1 MFRNIVLCLLLLF
14 TIILNGQVGI
24 GTTTPDASAV
34 LDIQSSANDKGIL
47 IPRVT
52 QAQRNAISSPAT
64 GLMIFQTDGNVG
76 FYFYDGSSWESFGE
90 VKSVNGNSPAA
101 NGNVTLTFLATQ
113 TGSQAVRA
121 ATASPTDGLVHIV
134 TGDPTPGEND
144 KVYIYSTGLATWTLS
159 SGFTDTDEQDISGS
173 SFTAATSALVIDI
186 EDGSGQTLDL
196 SALEEVVTD
205 TDPATN
211 LTLASEGDLAYDTT
225 DDELQAF
232 DGTNWTAVFSG
243 VVTPT
248 LDQVTAVGSS
258 TTNGIDVGSLTV
270 NAAFTLPTATGTAG
284 QYLTVSTTTSELVFV
299 SPAAVVTP
307 TLDQVTDVGSTTT
320 NSIEVGGATV
330 TGNLTVSVTTA
341 LNGNTTV
348 GNATTD
354 DVTITARLDSDLI
367 PKTDNSRNLGSSSL
381 NFDTVNTLNVTS
393 NAAMTVSSTGIL
405 TLNTS
410 ATGTPTISLQQG
422 GTEMAGIG
430 SSTFFIGDSSS
441 GNQYFFPQETG
452 TAGQYLTV
460 STTTSELVFVS
471 PAAVVTPTLDQVTDV
486 GSTTTNS
493 IEVGGATVTGNLT
506 VSVTT
511 ALNGNTTV
519 GNATTDDVTIT
530 ARLDSDLIPKTDN
543 SRNLGSSSLNFD
555 TVNTLNVTSN
565 AAMTVSSTGILT
577 LNTSATG
584 TPTISLQQGGTEMA
598 GIGSSTFFIGDS
610 SSGTHYFFPTQW
622 NVSSIPGYDNTKT
635 SVLGLNPTVTPNE
648 VAFINADDLISL
660 TISETT
666 QLDNRTPN
674 GITVTANSFVVSGTS
689 ASVYGNFDA
698 QGSASESI
706 TIDLGRGAGDDRI
719 SIEAYLDTSIEI
731 APEETNLAI
740 GSASYTLQNIYA
752 RFVDSGN
759 NDLSLNS
766 QVTNGDIIFTIDG
779 NTVAGVDSSTLY
791 IGNGSTEYRF
801 PEIST
806 LPATPNNQVLAYT
819 STSTLSFLS
828 GAALPSGTA
837 EGQTLRYN
845 ASDGEWEV
853 SDLLKINP
861 GGTFANNITVS
872 NTLVPYTNK
881 SFDLGKT
888 SYEFDRVYANRL
900 TTANSSMTLTTN
912 GNTAVFKLAGW
923 STYGAIYLNSQNEVQ
938 ADTANTIIG
947 ADSFTSTNTLS
958 RYNTVLGFKN
968 IPKSG
973 FIGDYNIAV
982 GTNNLNK
989 ITSGDGNIAIGE
1001 EVLKENT
1008 GNSDLIGI
1016 GRRALQNTNANYNI
1030 GIGYEAAQKNS
1041 SGDANIA
1048 IGYQAL
1054 KDGTTFSNNIAIGF
1068 RALGSNSSSGN
1079 IGIGYQALNSTNSGG
1094 QNIAIGY
1101 DADITSP
1108 SVANSI
1114 ALGSNASVSTSNTI
1128 QLGNS
1133 NITQVNTS
1141 GVVSATGYKTTG
1153 TATITTLT
1161 VGDTSK
1167 YTMPTTRGT
1176 AGQVLTVS
1184 TTTSQLVFA
1193 DASSSPNYFL
1203 AQTATVTKWNIGS
1216 DLELASPSISNGI
1229 SLTGLGS
1236 NTISLPSGKV
1246 YKATAYILINPG
1258 TGFSGLEE
1266 FSFGFHDGSNSIGAA
1281 GTYYQFPS
1289 TPDNFSTVPAVAII
1303 DATSVSVNL
1312 SLQAISI
1319 SSGEAGVYSTSYVV
1333 VEEL

>member
-441 GNQYFFPQETG
+441 G
-452 TAGQYLTV
+452 
-460 STTTSELVFVS
+460 
-471 PAAVVTPTLDQVTDV
+471 
-486 GSTTTNS
+486 
-493 IEVGGATVTGNLT
+493 
-506 VSVTT
+506 
-511 ALNGNTTV
+511 
-519 GNATTDDVTIT
+519 
-530 ARLDSDLIPKTDN
+530 
-543 SRNLGSSSLNFD
+543 
-555 TVNTLNVTSN
+555 
-565 AAMTVSSTGILT
+565 
-577 LNTSATG
+577 
-584 TPTISLQQGGTEMA
+584 
-598 GIGSSTFFIGDS
+598 
-610 SSGTHYFFPTQW
+610 THYFFPTQW

-648 VAFINADDLISL
+648 VAFINADALISL